1 MNSPDSGGANMP
13 NEEITEIIR
22 GELPYLTEH
31 FGVKRIGL
39 FGSFARGTPRNDS
52 DVDILVEFDRPI
64 GLKFM
69 EFADYLEQVLD
80 RKVDILTP
88 AGVQSVRVR
97 RIAQEIEEGV
107 VYV

>member
-1 MNSPDSGGANMP
+1 MPDNKV
-13 NEEITEIIR
+13 IEIIR
-22 GELPYLTEH
+22 RELPYLMEH

-39 FGSFARGTPRNDS
+39 FGSFARGNPRRGS
-52 DVDILVEFDRPI
+52 DVDILVEFERPI

-69 EFADYLEQVLD
+69 EFADYLEQVLG

-88 AGVQSVRVR
+88 AGIQSIRIK
-97 RIAQEIEEGV
+97 RIAQEIKESM

>member
-1 MNSPDSGGANMP
+1 MPD
-13 NEEITEIIR
+13 EEVMEIIR
-22 GELPYLTEH
+22 KELPYLTEH

-39 FGSFARGTPRNDS
+39 FGSFARGTPKGDS
-52 DVDILVEFDRPI
+52 DVDILAEFERPI

-69 EFADYLEQVLD
+69 DFAEYLEQVLG

-88 AGVQSVRVR
+88 AGLQSIRAR

>member
-1 MNSPDSGGANMP
+1 MPDEQVM
-13 NEEITEIIR
+13 EIIR
-22 GELPYLTEH
+22 KELPYLMEH

-39 FGSFARGTPRNDS
+39 FGSCVGGPAGRDS
-52 DVDILVEFDRPI
+52 DVDILVEFERPI

-69 EFADYLEQVLD
+69 EFADHLERVLD

-88 AGVQSVRVR
+88 AGLRSIRIK
-97 RIAQEIEEGV
+97 RIAREIEESV